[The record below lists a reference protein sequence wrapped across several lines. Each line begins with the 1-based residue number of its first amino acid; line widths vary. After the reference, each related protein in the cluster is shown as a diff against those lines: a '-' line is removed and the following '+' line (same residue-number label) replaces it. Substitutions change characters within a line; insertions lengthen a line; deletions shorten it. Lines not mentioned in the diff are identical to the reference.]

1 MKKIRLIRTMILE
14 FEPDPDYY
22 PEGSILEEM
31 AEIEYNQNFEDRD
44 AQFSEAQSDTV
55 TYEII
60 E

>member
-1 MKKIRLIRTMILE
+1 MKKIRLTRTMILE
-14 FEPDPDYY
+14 FEPDPDCY
-22 PEGSILEEM
+22 PEGSTLEEM
-31 AEIEYNQNFEDRD
+31 AELECNENFEDRD